1 MKHSRT
7 AQAVTADEFPK
18 LKALV
23 LGLTLL
29 CINTSITLSQD
40 ATDYKRNETLDLC
53 ERTVLKDLPGGYK
66 LCLGGT
72 VSNAEECMYNCLIE
86 FQRQIGTK

>member
-1 MKHSRT
+1 VPESPRQSAGSLSAIALT
-7 AQAVTADEFPK
+7 ALASLE
-18 LKALV
+18 
-23 LGLTLL
+23 LL
-29 CINTSITLSQD
+29 NC
-40 ATDYKRNETLDLC
+40 DYKRNETLDLC

-72 VSNAEECMYNCLIE
+72 VGNAEECMYNCLIE